1 MKYLYVILLF
11 FAACQSEQLKEES
24 AAAEAAYF
32 DLAKLVQADIEH
44 NTRNACKEEKQIV
57 VNGKAESRKTDS
69 ADWKKELQILL
80 DCDINKPSWKGKFIR
95 REDKRSDGTLICQV
109 FTATSDKLPVRRM
122 YIQYNN
128 DNEIANVT
136 IDKKIRSFLFSNEQQ
151 IVYQPEK
158 SFKINATQKALFMKD
173 FNSEVDVEFLC
184 GH

>member
-1 MKYLYVILLF
+1 
-11 FAACQSEQLKEES
+11 
-24 AAAEAAYF
+24 
-32 DLAKLVQADIEH
+32 
-44 NTRNACKEEKQIV
+44 
-57 VNGKAESRKTDS
+57 
-69 ADWKKELQILL
+69 
-80 DCDINKPSWKGKFIR
+80 
-95 REDKRSDGTLICQV
+95 
-109 FTATSDKLPVRRM
+109 M

-136 IDKKIRSFLFSNEQQ
+136 IDKKIRSLLFSNEQQ